1 MPTAPLR
8 KPAVLVV
15 EDDVFLRLIGV
26 ILDPASSAERR
37 AAFADFFAHDEPDFE
52 GYCARVRTR
61 AAALDPADVRLID
74 TTEALRAN
82 LAEADALVLESLPLS
97 AADIAAAPRLK
108 AVQKYGIGLRQIDAE
123 ALAAR
128 RIKLLTLRRRANIAC
143 A

>member
-1 MPTAPLR
+1 RGPAPFPRSPDRRTDRPDRRLQYEHARAQGAADRSADAGLTAASPVPTAPLR

-74 TTEALRAN
+74 TTAALRAN
-82 LAEADALVLESLPLS
+82 LAEADAL
-97 AADIAAAPRLK
+97 
-108 AVQKYGIGLRQIDAE
+108 
-123 ALAAR
+123 
-128 RIKLLTLRRRANIAC
+128 
-143 A
+143 